1 MRSFHTLKFEKISDC
16 WSFSNLKTLT
26 GCRSFYSHSKYT
38 VFNVFAIDPKD
49 LGHRGWPRKHIKSL
63 AELPQSFLRP
73 ASTPK
78 GSSRLEAFN
87 KIISGFVTSVLCKV
101 IAGKYVVRASVR
113 HSQRVNDDPL
123 VNTDLRHFRKRWD
136 YFVSPLLGMQSW
148 TGWLT
153 YDYRECFI
161 LFRGNYTNSWK
172 ARLHAGKMLMD
183 ICRHMSMTCRMR
195 GLRTSIFHR
204 LTTSGQRKARPENW
218 GSKTAA
224 GIEPGAF
231 IFISF

>member
-1 MRSFHTLKFEKISDC
+1 MGSFHTLKFEKISDC

-38 VFNVFAIDPKD
+38 VFTSLYSQKISVIGVDPAS
-49 LGHRGWPRKHIKSL
+49 ISSL
-63 AELPQSFLRP
+63 LLSYLTSQSFLRP

-78 GSSRLEAFN
+78 SSSRLEAFN

-101 IAGKYVVRASVR
+101 IAGKYVARTSVR

-136 YFVSPLLGMQSW
+136 YFVSPLLGIQSW

-153 YDYRECFI
+153 YRECFI
-161 LFRGNYTNSWK
+161 LFRGNYTN
-172 ARLHAGKMLMD
+172 L
-183 ICRHMSMTCRMR
+183 
-195 GLRTSIFHR
+195 
-204 LTTSGQRKARPENW
+204 
-218 GSKTAA
+218 
-224 GIEPGAF
+224 
-231 IFISF
+231 

>member
-1 MRSFHTLKFEKISDC
+1 MYSQKISVIGVD
-16 WSFSNLKTLT
+16 
-26 GCRSFYSHSKYT
+26 
-38 VFNVFAIDPKD
+38 
-49 LGHRGWPRKHIKSL
+49 
-63 AELPQSFLRP
+63 P
-73 ASTPK
+73 ASIS
-78 GSSRLEAFN
+78 GLLLSYLSRSWDQLLHQKAVQCWKAFN

-101 IAGKYVVRASVR
+101 IAGKYVVRESVR

-153 YDYRECFI
+153 YRACFI
-161 LFRGNYTNSWK
+161 LFNGNYTNSWK

-183 ICRHMSMTCRMR
+183 ICRHMSMKCRMR
-195 GLRTSIFHR
+195 ELRTSIFHR

-218 GSKTAA
+218 GSTKAA
-224 GIEPGAF
+224 RIEPAAF

>member
-1 MRSFHTLKFEKISDC
+1 MGSFHTLKFEKIPDC

-26 GCRSFYSHSKYT
+26 GCWSFSHSKYT
-38 VFNVFAIDPKD
+38 VFAKD

-73 ASTPK
+73 ASTSK
-78 GSSRLEAFN
+78 SSSRLEVFN
-87 KIISGFVTSVLCKV
+87 KIISRFVTSVLCKV
-101 IAGKYVVRASVR
+101 IAGKYAVRASVR

-153 YDYRECFI
+153 YRECFI

-183 ICRHMSMTCRMR
+183 ICRHMSMKCRMR

-204 LTTSGQRKARPENW
+204 LTSSGQRKARPENW
-218 GSKTAA
+218 GSTTAA
-224 GIEPGAF
+224 SLELAAF
-231 IFISF
+231 IFSSF